1 MTSSHQ
7 MRDPCGS
14 ARVRSCY
21 KLASWGRNCNRDL
34 SWKGKNVANAQKN
47 YYRYDN
53 IKHTMGWFFIFGYMF
68 QEPRGKYTLLDQ
80 NGGHLLVHHTSTY
93 DTYKKYICKT
103 EHKLTGIRR
112 RSLQPARL
120 ILTGKYLFSS
130 FLLRK
135 EILRLCI

>member
-1 MTSSHQ
+1 MKLMTSSHQ

-14 ARVRSCY
+14 TRIRSCY
-21 KLASWGRNCNRDL
+21 KLATRGRNCNRDL
-34 SWKGKNVANAQKN
+34 SWKGKNVANADKT
-47 YYRYDN
+47 
-53 IKHTMGWFFIFGYMF
+53 IIYMIWDSNRVIWWLLTALLNFYIF

-120 ILTGKYLFSS
+120 ILTGKN
-130 FLLRK
+130 
-135 EILRLCI
+135 

>member
-1 MTSSHQ
+1 MKTIIDMIWIITQ
-7 MRDPCGS
+7 RM
-14 ARVRSCY
+14 
-21 KLASWGRNCNRDL
+21 KSWF
-34 SWKGKNVANAQKN
+34 V
-47 YYRYDN
+47 
-53 IKHTMGWFFIFGYMF
+53 IFGYIF

-120 ILTGKYLFSS
+120 ILTGKNKFIS
-130 FLLRK
+130 FY
-135 EILRLCI
+135 IIFMFYVFVSMG